1 MTTLIKD
8 AAVVLPNGKTQE
20 NDIVIEGNKITSI
33 GKAPADL
40 KADNVINAKGK
51 LAVPGFV
58 NAHTHASMTLL
69 RSYADDMNL
78 MDWLN
83 NMIWP
88 IEAKMRKKDIYAG
101 AMLAAVEMIKTGT
114 TTFADMYGD
123 MEQVAQMT
131 IESGLRGVL
140 SRGIIGVAPNGE
152 QAFKENK
159 ELFDNYHGSADG
171 RITVMFG
178 PHAPYTCPPD
188 FLRRVAEA
196 AKARKADVHIHLSE
210 TKGEVDDCL
219 KNYGKTPMEIMEDTG
234 IFDCGTLGAHCVWLS
249 DKDIEIMAKHNVRVA
264 HNPGS
269 NMKLASGIAPVPQ
282 LLKAGVCVGLG
293 TDGASSNNN
302 LDMLEEIRLAALL
315 HKVNTLDPLAVPAFE
330 ALKMGTEYGAKAVGL
345 ENLGR
350 LEEDAI
356 ADITLFDMSGYAWQP
371 KFDLISLL
379 VYSAPSNSADT
390 VIVDGRVLMEKGEL
404 KTLDEEKIIYEAARS
419 VARITA

>member
-345 ENLGR
+345 ENPGR
-350 LEEDAI
+350 LEEGAI

-404 KTLDEEKIIYEAARS
+404 KTLDEEKIIYEAAQS

>member
-140 SRGIIGVAPNGE
+140 SR
-152 QAFKENK
+152 
-159 ELFDNYHGSADG
+159 
-171 RITVMFG
+171 
-178 PHAPYTCPPD
+178 
-188 FLRRVAEA
+188 
-196 AKARKADVHIHLSE
+196 
-210 TKGEVDDCL
+210 
-219 KNYGKTPMEIMEDTG
+219 
-234 IFDCGTLGAHCVWLS
+234 
-249 DKDIEIMAKHNVRVA
+249 
-264 HNPGS
+264 
-269 NMKLASGIAPVPQ
+269 
-282 LLKAGVCVGLG
+282 
-293 TDGASSNNN
+293 
-302 LDMLEEIRLAALL
+302 
-315 HKVNTLDPLAVPAFE
+315 
-330 ALKMGTEYGAKAVGL
+330 
-345 ENLGR
+345 
-350 LEEDAI
+350 
-356 ADITLFDMSGYAWQP
+356 
-371 KFDLISLL
+371 
-379 VYSAPSNSADT
+379 
-390 VIVDGRVLMEKGEL
+390 
-404 KTLDEEKIIYEAARS
+404 
-419 VARITA
+419 